1 MYPLN
6 ITHSFILTIFILVE
20 LCWVQMNMLQV
31 DDNIKQYIQ
40 TPVEQIRLIK
50 LSEQKGNDSL

>member
-6 ITHSFILTIFILVE
+6 IAHSFILTIFILVK

-31 DDNIKQYIQ
+31 DDNIEQYIQ

>member
-6 ITHSFILTIFILVE
+6 IAHSFILTIFILVE

>member
-1 MYPLN
+1 
-6 ITHSFILTIFILVE
+6 
-20 LCWVQMNMLQV
+20 MNMLQV